1 MTDLFSPLPC
11 ADRVDVAAGV
21 VLLRKRLQEAAP
33 QLLAALTPVLRHAPF
48 RHMVTRR
55 GFALSAAM
63 TNCGAL
69 GWISDSRG
77 YRYVCL
83 DPQSKNP
90 WPVMPEILRAAAVQA
105 AADAGFADFSPDA
118 CLINRYAV
126 GARMGLHQDK
136 DEADFSQPIV
146 SFSFGLPT
154 LFLWGGLARSDKP
167 QKFPLEH
174 GDVLVW
180 GGPAR
185 LCFHGVSPIQEGTH
199 PLTGDCRL
207 NLTFRRAT

>member
-1 MTDLFSPLPC
+1 MSDLFSPLPC
-11 ADRVDVAAGV
+11 AERVDLGVGV
-21 VLLRKRLQEAAP
+21 VLFRKRLQDAAP
-33 QLLAALTPVLRHAPF
+33 SLLAALQPLLARAPF
-48 RHMVTRR
+48 RHMTTQR

-63 TNCGAL
+63 TNCGVL
-69 GWISDSRG
+69 GWIGDHRG
-77 YRYVCL
+77 YRYTPH
-83 DPQSKNP
+83 DPQSGYP
-90 WPVMPEILRAAAVQA
+90 WPAMPEILRSAAIQA
-105 AADAGFADFSPDA
+105 ADDAGFADFSPDA
-118 CLINRYAV
+118 CLINHYAV

-154 LFLWGGLARSDKP
+154 LFLWGGLARRDKP

-185 LCFHGVSPIQEGTH
+185 LCFHGVSPIKEGAH
-199 PLTGDCRL
+199 PLTGACRL
-207 NLTFRRAT
+207 NLTFRRAA